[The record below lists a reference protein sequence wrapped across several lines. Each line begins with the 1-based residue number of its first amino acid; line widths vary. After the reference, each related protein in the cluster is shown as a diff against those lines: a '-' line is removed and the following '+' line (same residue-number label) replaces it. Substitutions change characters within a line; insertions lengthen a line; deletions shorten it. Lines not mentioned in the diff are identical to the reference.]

1 MAAVHLFVQSGTA
14 AMVFLPASLTQ
25 SRDTITGQALDS
37 VVVTSPLPDP
47 LVPVVQWIFQKPGWV
62 MVGGIVLGAIVATAA
77 LAFLWRRRQPAWNWL
92 RTRQRGVKVAMLG
105 GMVAVLLVIFGT
117 GVKTYNF
124 MMHDNDFCA
133 GCHIFVPSGQLFVR
147 PDTGTYLLVHKLEG
161 KHDTLSCHAC
171 HPFEIKA
178 QTKELVAWM
187 VARPEMIPPHG
198 KVPREVCEDCHVTGP
213 AKDTWKRV
221 TTTAGHRAHLE
232 SDSTALKDVECL
244 TCHART
250 AHRFQPADTT
260 CAQQG
265 CHFTD
270 SVRIR
275 LGRMSSRFDSGEPLP
290 NEEMLYCNSCHQF
303 TADAQFL
310 ASDSALALLR
320 PASRQCF
327 GCHEMRA
334 LLATYDPGREPH
346 NGSCGMCHNPH
357 TDVKPADALTSC
369 SDAQCHADW
378 RDVDFHTGSAHR
390 KVAERCETCHEPHA
404 ARVDASDCVGC
415 HKEVRYGPRSRL
427 RLRPPLPFDTTAAL
441 RQTSSL
447 EPLRSLIALGRAGGH
462 GAAPPEA
469 DPPERRTD
477 SSSSPS
483 DTFPFDTAQALKQ
496 TPSLEPPRSLVAP
509 GRARGQGSAPSEE
522 DPPERRIDAPVSS
535 DTFPHDRHS
544 KLACLTCHVL
554 RDDERLTFEA
564 PRGCQ
569 ICHHQR
575 SARADCGA
583 CHQPGEL
590 EPTLPTQVAVEVP
603 DHDRRRRTVQFPHA
617 KHDTLSCASCHVSP
631 VTLAPP
637 DSVLTCAGCHEQ
649 HHDQSR
655 DCAACHRTAAITE
668 AHKRPV
674 EAHGACDA
682 CHTEATVDR
691 LVPTRSFCLACHQP
705 AQDHYPAKECSACH
719 FQRSPGELK
728 PQLRRMGGT

>member
-1 MAAVHLFVQSGTA
+1 MAAVHLFAQSGTA
-14 AMVFLPASLTQ
+14 AMGFLSPSLTQ
-25 SRDTITGQALDS
+25 SEDTLTGRAIDS

-62 MVGGIVLGAIVATAA
+62 MVGGIVLGAVVGLAA
-77 LAFLWRRRQPAWNWL
+77 LVFLWRRRTTIATWL

-105 GMVAVLLVIFGT
+105 GVLAVLLAIFGT
-117 GVKTYNF
+117 GFKTYNF

-133 GCHIFVPSGQLFVR
+133 GCHIFVPSGQVWVR

-161 KHDTLSCHAC
+161 KHDTLSCHSC

-187 VARPEMIPPHG
+187 TARPDKIPPHG
-198 KVPREVCEDCHVTGP
+198 KVPREVCEDCHVTGA

-221 TTTAGHRAHLE
+221 TTTAGHRTHLE

-275 LGRMSSRFDSGEPLP
+275 LGRMASRFDAGEPLP
-290 NEEMLYCNSCHQF
+290 NEELLYCNACHQF
-303 TADAQFL
+303 TADAQL
-310 ASDSALALLR
+310 LTADSAVALLR

-327 GCHEMRA
+327 GCHEMRN
-334 LLATYDPGREPH
+334 LLASYDPGREPH
-346 NGSCGMCHNPH
+346 SGACGMCHNPH
-357 TDVKPADALTSC
+357 TDVKPADALKSC
-369 SDAQCHADW
+369 ADAQCHADW
-378 RDVDFHTGSAHR
+378 RDVPFHTGSAHR
-390 KVAERCETCHEPHA
+390 KGVERCETCHQPHA

-415 HKEVRYGPRSRL
+415 HKEVRSGPRS

-441 RQTSSL
+441 KQTSSL
-447 EPLRSLIALGRAGGH
+447 APLRSLLLAGHARGQP
-462 GAAPPEA
+462 AEPLED
-469 DPPERRTD
+469 DPPERPTD
-477 SSSSPS
+477 VSPSPS
-483 DTFPFDTAQALKQ
+483 DPFPLDTAQALKQ
-496 TPSLEPPRSLVAP
+496 TSSLEPPRPLVAP
-509 GRARGQGSAPSEE
+509 GRARGQGSAPPED
-522 DPPERRIDAPVSS
+522 DPPERPSAVAVSS

-575 SARADCGA
+575 PARADCGA
-583 CHQPGEL
+583 CHQPEEL
-590 EPTLPTQVAVEVP
+590 ERALPIQVAVTVP
-603 DHDRRRRTVQFPHA
+603 EHERRRRTVPFPHA
-617 KHDTLSCASCHVSP
+617 DHDTLACTDCHASP
-631 VTLAPP
+631 VTLAPA
-637 DSVLTCAGCHEQ
+637 DSVLSCAGCHDQ
-649 HHDQSR
+649 HHDQAR
-655 DCAACHRTAAITE
+655 DCASCHRTAAITE
-668 AHKRPV
+668 AHKSPV

-682 CHTEATVDR
+682 CHTEATVAR
-691 LVPTRSFCLACHQP
+691 LVPTRSFCLGCHQ
-705 AQDHYPAKECSACH
+705 ADQDHYPARECSACH
-719 FQRSPGELK
+719 FQSSPGELK
-728 PQLRRMGGT
+728 AQLRRTGPT